1 MKGNPRTHEWFGLTI
16 ADAAADTTRRQV
28 LPSDDLAN
36 LLPSAPQGSVNLRW
50 VEATPDKA
58 AIPGL
63 EITAGATLLVI
74 PKSHLTREHQRTLS
88 QHQLVVWGAAADLP
102 RLADSTGQWPANN
115 YCLTTMLRLLGNN
128 AVPQGTDDD
137 DPIPDIRLA
146 CEQRGLVPP
155 CGWGNPTLRLG
166 DLCDALLRELA
177 AARLLATYVLER
189 DLLPVTHAMQRT
201 GIGVDSARLKVVLAK
216 YQASTDEAA
225 NRLRR
230 EAGSP
235 SLNPDDTLAVL
246 AALRALGL
254 QISGTD
260 KQALC
265 GVNHPAVAALQ
276 DYRAAHGVH
285 SAARAILDAL
295 DSGDRFHPRWDPLG
309 TGTGRFAC
317 SDPAFQ
323 GLPNNPDLRAC
334 IVSPPGYAFVRCD
347 YSQADLRPL
356 AFASQDAEMISIF
369 AQDLDFHRETAAR
382 LLGKPANAVSSAE
395 RSVSKAVV
403 FGVVYGMSAET
414 LAQAARLQYGLSWN
428 AEEAQAWMD
437 RFFALFSG
445 LCAWRERI
453 RQDAVTATE
462 CRSLVCGRRRLLP
475 AGDEHVGYR
484 FRCLLNIPAQG
495 TVADA
500 IKQAM
505 VAIHAKLDG
514 VGVIIANLHDELLL
528 EVPQPRAGDVARMVK
543 AEMELALGAML
554 PGVPVKAQARVV
566 ANFAD

>member
-1 MKGNPRTHEWFGLTI
+1 MKSNPRTHEWSGLTI
-16 ADAAADTTRRQV
+16 ADAAAGTTRRRI

-36 LLPSAPQGSVNLRW
+36 LLPPSPHESITLRW
-50 VEATPDKA
+50 VEATPDKTTT
-58 AIPGL
+58 PGL
-63 EITAGATLLVI
+63 ELSAKATPLLTIPQANLTPAHRHHLSARTVI
-74 PKSHLTREHQRTLS
+74 
-88 QHQLVVWGAAADLP
+88 VWDAATDLP
-102 RLADSTGQWPANN
+102 RLAGATGQWPTSCH
-115 YCLTTMLRLLGNN
+115 CLTTMLQLLGNR
-128 AVPQGTDDD
+128 AVPDGTEDDH
-137 DPIPDIRLA
+137 IPDIRLA

-155 CGWGNPTLRLG
+155 YGWGNPSQRLA

-201 GIGVDSARLKVVLAK
+201 GIGVDSARLKVALAK
-216 YQASTDEAA
+216 YQSTTDEAA

-235 SLNPDDTLAVL
+235 SLNPDDTSAVL

-254 QISGTD
+254 QLTGTD

-265 GVNHPAVAALQ
+265 GMNHPAVVALQ

-285 SAARAILDAL
+285 SAARAILGAV
-295 DSGDRFHPRWDPLG
+295 DSDHRFHPVWDPLG

-317 SDPAFQ
+317 SAPAFQ

-334 IVSPPGYAFVRCD
+334 VVPRPDFEFVRCD
-347 YSQADLRPL
+347 YSQADHRPL
-356 AFASQDAEMISIF
+356 AFASHDGEMISIF
-369 AQDLDFHRETAAR
+369 ARDLDFHREVAAR
-382 LLGKPANAVSSAE
+382 LLDKPPKEVSSAE

-428 AEEAQAWMD
+428 AVEAQAWMD
-437 RFFALFSG
+437 KFFTLFSG
-445 LCAWRERI
+445 LRAWRERI
-453 RQDAVTATE
+453 RQEAVTATE
-462 CRSLVCGRRRLLP
+462 CRSLACGRRRLLP

-484 FRCLLNIPAQG
+484 FRCLLNMPAQG

-505 VAIHAKLDG
+505 VAIHAKLNG

-528 EVPQPRAGDVARMVK
+528 EVPQPRASDVARMVK
-543 AEMELALGAML
+543 AEMQLALGVML
-554 PGVPVKAQARVV
+554 PGVPVKAEARVV
-566 ANFAD
+566 ANFAQ